1 MHLVIGLG
9 ETGGPLYEVLC
20 DKLGGW
26 DVLRHDPDKG
36 YHITEGRFDVK
47 FMHICIPYL
56 ETFVNIVETY
66 QRVYNPEYT
75 IIHSTV
81 PIGTTRKI
89 GGAVHSPILGRH
101 NRMKE
106 DLLAYPKW
114 VGGVI
119 DNSEP
124 VIQEFCTIWE
134 NVKRMATPDKT
145 EALKLMCLA
154 KYGVSLAFAEYQRK
168 ICEELDMTYDA
179 VIMWDMCYNQTVGSD
194 LQRPIFRELKLPIGG
209 HCVVQNTKILNEQ
222 HPNPMLEEV
231 IKNG

>member
-20 DKLGGW
+20 DKLGESKVFSIDLGKKIFN
-26 DVLRHDPDKG
+26 LAPG
-36 YHITEGRFDVK
+36 YPID
-47 FMHICIPYL
+47 FMHICIPYSDR
-56 ETFVNIVETY
+56 FVEIVKDYRKNTV
-66 QRVYNPEYT
+66 QPKHT

-89 GGAVHSPILGRH
+89 EGAVHSPILGRH

-114 VGGVI
+114 IGGW
-119 DNSEP
+119 NS
-124 VIQEFCTIWE
+124 VDIQDELSKIFPET
-134 NVKRMATPDKT
+134 RKT
-145 EALKLMCLA
+145 MLPEQTEGMKLLCLA
-154 KYGVSLAFAEYQRK
+154 KYGVELAFAAYQK
-168 ICEELDMTYDA
+168 DVCDKLEIPWGMMVKWDA
-179 VIMWDMCYNQTVGSD
+179 AYNETVGED

-209 HCVVQNTKILNEQ
+209 HCVIANTKILNEQ

-231 IKNG
+231 LKNG